1 MSTPE
6 WARKI
11 AAFDTETTGIDPFT
25 ARMVSASIAEIVD
38 GKELLI
44 HEWEVNPGVPIPVA
58 ASRIHGVY
66 DEDREA
72 RLDHRLVTRALTH
85 KLDWY
90 WRNGWTVVAY
100 NASFDLTLLREAYRH
115 DHGEDWHPHGL
126 VVDPMVIDRA
136 LDKYRK
142 GRRTLTDQC
151 RHYGVTL
158 EDAHNASADALA
170 AGHLACAVGAKW
182 FSLLDQPD
190 AALMSLQQKL
200 AKEND
205 EGLRSW
211 FVKTGR
217 DPREIVGGWPV
228 RDPS

>member
-1 MSTPE
+1 MTVPS
-6 WARKI
+6 WAKKI
-11 AAFDTETTGIDPFT
+11 AAFDTETTGVDPFT
-25 ARMVSASIAEIVD
+25 ERMVSASVAEILD

-44 HEWEVNPGVPIPVA
+44 HEWEVDPGIPIPLA

-66 DEDREA
+66 DEGRENRMEHA
-72 RLDHRLVTRALTH
+72 LATRALTH

-90 WRNGWTVVAY
+90 WRHGWTVVAY
-100 NASFDLTLLREAYRH
+100 NASFDLTLLRETYRR
-115 DHGEDWHPHGL
+115 DHGEDWYPEGL

-136 LDKYRK
+136 LDRYRK

-151 RHYGVTL
+151 RHYGVQL
-158 EDAHNASADALA
+158 ENAHNASADALA
-170 AGHLACAVGAKW
+170 AGHLALAVGEKW
-182 FSLLDQPD
+182 RSLLDQPD
-190 AALMSLQQKL
+190 AVLMALQQKL

-205 EGLRSW
+205 EGLKEW
-211 FVKTGR
+211 FIKTKR